1 MSAEE
6 LKDRITGHLDAA
18 AWTFDELCALLE
30 GIEVCE
36 RQ

>member
-6 LKDRITGHLDAA
+6 LKDKITGHLDAA
-18 AWTFDELCALLE
+18 ACTFDELCGLLE
-30 GIEVCE
+30 GIEVSE